1 MLKTVLKRKAV
12 ALALALFL
20 STMAMLVFT
29 GIGYCTIDPQ
39 DDWATLKTSH
49 FMVHAPKHINLDEI
63 GRVAEDIYS
72 QMAPRYHYRE
82 DQRIDLY
89 LYTGRSAFLYGSPS
103 DDAAGY
109 ASPRQNLIAI
119 LLGVGNSTM
128 TLGHEINHIIF
139 MQSAPRIDT
148 VPDWFIEGLA
158 IYESQPGVEA
168 TKIEK
173 YALVRDI
180 PDLAGDSR
188 LNDDETTKED
198 YAQGYLMINF
208 IIEKFGKGKLYD
220 LIYKLQGGADFD
232 TALLQ
237 ALGRDQDELN
247 AMWKKYARSQINVI
261 WLTQLRHTGW
271 YLLAGLVILAVVVI
285 PIRKRKR
292 LRDMEDEEDYVLGVD
307 EDVIDSEKEE
317 ESEE

>member
-1 MLKTVLKRKAV
+1 MSMMVLKRKPLV
-12 ALALALFL
+12 LTLVLFL
-20 STMAMLVFT
+20 LAMATLVFT
-29 GIGYCTIDPQ
+29 GSGHCAVGPQ
-39 DDWATLKTSH
+39 GDWATLKTPH
-49 FMVHAPKHINLDEI
+49 FMVHAPKRTNLDEI
-63 GRVAEDIYS
+63 GKVAEDIYS
-72 QMAPRYHYRE
+72 QMAPRYRYKE

-89 LYTGRSAFLYGSPS
+89 LYTDRSAFLYGSPS

-119 LLGVGNSTM
+119 LLGIGNSTV

-139 MQSAPRIDT
+139 MRSVPRIDT
-148 VPDWFIEGLA
+148 VPEWFIEGLA

-168 TKIEK
+168 TKIER

-180 PDLAGDSR
+180 PDIAGNSR

-208 IIEKFGKGKLYD
+208 IIDKFGEDKLYD

-232 TALLQ
+232 TALTQ
-237 ALGRDQDELN
+237 ALGSDQDELN

-271 YLLAGLVILAVVVI
+271 YLLAGLIILAVVVI

-292 LRDMEDEEDYVLGVD
+292 LRDMEDEEEDDLSD
-307 EDVIDSEKEE
+307 EPFSDSE
-317 ESEE
+317 SNI